1 MAEQTPVAHKTLDLV
16 ARVDGKEYP
25 IAQAKVPIYAAFDP
39 AADDL
44 KGSVT
49 LTVGE
54 PIVEGYARFSEKEVK
69 AKQLLE
75 QWKRKVEAELNHPA
89 GKGASPKA

>member
-1 MAEQTPVAHKTLDLV
+1 MVEPVAHKTLDLV

-49 LTVGE
+49 FTVGD

-75 QWKRKVEAELNHPA
+75 QWKRKVEAELNGKPA
-89 GKGASPKA
+89 KGNAAA

>member
-1 MAEQTPVAHKTLDLV
+1 MVEPVAHKTLDLV

-25 IAQAKVPIYAAFDP
+25 IAQAKVPIYAAFD
-39 AADDL
+39 ATADDL

-49 LTVGE
+49 FTVGD
-54 PIVEGYARFSEKEVK
+54 PVVEGYSRFSEKEVK

-75 QWKRKVEAELNHPA
+75 QWKRKVEAELNGKPA
-89 GKGASPKA
+89 KGNAAA

>member
-1 MAEQTPVAHKTLDLV
+1 MSDPVAHKTLDLI

-25 IAQAKVPIYAAFDP
+25 IAQAKVPVYATFDP
-39 AADDL
+39 TADDL
-44 KGSVT
+44 KGSVVFS
-49 LTVGE
+49 VGD
-54 PIVEGYARFSEKEVK
+54 PVVEGYSRFSEREVK

-89 GKGASPKA
+89 NGANNGNPKS

>member
-1 MAEQTPVAHKTLDLV
+1 MSDQPVAHKTLDLV

-25 IAQAKVPIYAAFDP
+25 IAQAKVPIYAAFD
-39 AADDL
+39 ATADDL

-49 LTVGE
+49 FTVGD
-54 PIVEGYARFSEKEVK
+54 PIVEGYARFSEREVK

-89 GKGASPKA
+89 NGPSNGNKA